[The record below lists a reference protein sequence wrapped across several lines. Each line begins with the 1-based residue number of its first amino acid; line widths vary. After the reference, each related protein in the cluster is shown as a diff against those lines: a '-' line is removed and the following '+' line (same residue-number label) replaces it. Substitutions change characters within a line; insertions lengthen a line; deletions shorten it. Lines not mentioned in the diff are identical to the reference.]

1 MNDSP
6 NIPGKYKQV
15 YTINTKS
22 LLDFE
27 KVKAVLV
34 ELKGVEDVL
43 YDDQLSPP
51 EIALLTDGKL
61 SDERV
66 QQAAATLGYR
76 IQPKHFLIL

>member
-1 MNDSP
+1 MNDNP

-15 YTINTKS
+15 YTINTKN

-34 ELKGVEDVL
+34 ELEGVEDVL

-51 EIALLTDGKL
+51 EMALLTDGKL

-66 QQAAATLGYR
+66 QQAAATLGYQ